1 MDDRVKKMRASLLQ
15 IAPDVFMKGPILFAY
30 LYGGYAAGV
39 VHPFSDLDIGIY
51 VETMP
56 IREYLKLELSTSL
69 EIDEKLGYQVASEV
83 RVMNI
88 LPLMVAGNIITE
100 GILIFSRDEATR
112 IDYET
117 SIRRTFFD
125 FLPVIRQYQREY
137 VALFVS

>member
-1 MDDRVKKMRASLLQ
+1 
-15 IAPDVFMKGPILFAY
+15 
-30 LYGGYAAGV
+30 
-39 VHPFSDLDIGIY
+39 
-51 VETMP
+51 MP

-88 LPLMVAGNIITE
+88 LSLMVAGNIITE